1 MNSLIYF
8 NNCASTQDELIDFLN
23 QHYLSEDFLAIYTF
37 NQTKGRG
44 QYGNSW
50 ENLPEENLAYSFAL
64 KTKNIN
70 VSDTC
75 FNFYTAILVRDFIA
89 NLTKTEVK
97 IKWPN
102 DLILKNKK
110 ICGMLFEKNKNYFVV
125 GIGINILQENFKNLP
140 KAGSVLSQTG
150 LSFELK
156 AFTESLHQ
164 YLFEHLVQ
172 KEIPNDVLEL
182 YHLHLYRKNEVSVF
196 EKNEVRQNGII
207 QNVDENGHIWIDLE
221 NEGLQKFFHK
231 EIELLY

>member
-23 QHYLSEDFLAIYTF
+23 QHYLSEDFLAVYTF

-70 VSDTC
+70 ISDTC

-140 KAGSVLSQTG
+140 KAGSILSQTG
-150 LSFELK
+150 LFFELK

-207 QNVDENGHIWIDLE
+207 QNVDETGHIWIDLE

>member
-23 QHYLSEDFLAIYTF
+23 QHYLSEDFLAVYTF

-50 ENLPEENLAYSFAL
+50 ENLPEKNLAYSFAL

-164 YLFEHLVQ
+164 YIFEHLVQ
-172 KEIPNDVLEL
+172 KEIPNNILEL

-196 EKNEVRQNGII
+196 EKNKVRQNGII
-207 QNVDENGHIWIDLE
+207 KNVDETGHIWIDLE

>member
-23 QHYLSEDFLAIYTF
+23 QHYLSEDFLAVYTF

-70 VSDTC
+70 ISDTC

-207 QNVDENGHIWIDLE
+207 KNVDENGYIWIDLE

>member
-23 QHYLSEDFLAIYTF
+23 RHYLSEDFLAFYTF

-50 ENLPEENLAYSFAL
+50 ENLPEKNLAYSFAL

-172 KEIPNDVLEL
+172 KEIPNNILEL

-207 QNVDENGHIWIDLE
+207 KNVDETGHIWIDLE

>member
-23 QHYLSEDFLAIYTF
+23 QHYLSEDFLAVYTF

-70 VSDTC
+70 ISDTC

-110 ICGMLFEKNKNYFVV
+110 ICGMLFEKSKNYFVV

-156 AFTESLHQ
+156 GFTESFHQ

-172 KEIPNDVLEL
+172 KEIPNNILEL

-207 QNVDENGHIWIDLE
+207 KNVDENGYIWIDLE

>member
-23 QHYLSEDFLAIYTF
+23 QHYLSEDFLAVYTF

-70 VSDTC
+70 ISDTC

-110 ICGMLFEKNKNYFVV
+110 ICGMLFEKSKNYFVV

-140 KAGSVLSQTG
+140 KAGSILSQTG

-156 AFTESLHQ
+156 SFTESLHQ

-172 KEIPNDVLEL
+172 KEIPNNILEL

-207 QNVDENGHIWIDLE
+207 QNVDEDGYIWIDLE
-221 NEGLQKFFHK
+221 SEGLQKFFHK

>member
-23 QHYLSEDFLAIYTF
+23 QHYLSEDFLAIHTF

-70 VSDTC
+70 ISDTC

-110 ICGMLFEKNKNYFVV
+110 ICGMLFEKKKNYFVV

-140 KAGSVLSQTG
+140 KAGSILSQTG

-182 YHLHLYRKNEVSVF
+182 YHLHLYRKNQVSVF

-207 QNVDENGHIWIDLE
+207 QNVDENGYIWIELE

>member
-23 QHYLSEDFLAIYTF
+23 QHYLSEDFLAVYTF

-50 ENLPEENLAYSFAL
+50 ENLPEKNLAYSFAL

-110 ICGMLFEKNKNYFVV
+110 ICGMLFEKSKNYFVV

-156 AFTESLHQ
+156 GFTESFHQ

-172 KEIPNDVLEL
+172 KEIPNNILEL

-207 QNVDENGHIWIDLE
+207 KNVDENGYIWIDLE

>member
-1 MNSLIYF
+1 M
-8 NNCASTQDELIDFLN
+8 
-23 QHYLSEDFLAIYTF
+23 
-37 NQTKGRG
+37 
-44 QYGNSW
+44 
-50 ENLPEENLAYSFAL
+50 
-64 KTKNIN
+64 
-70 VSDTC
+70 
-75 FNFYTAILVRDFIA
+75 LVRDFIG

-110 ICGMLFEKNKNYFVV
+110 ICGMLFEKSKNYFVV

-150 LSFELK
+150 LFFELK

-172 KEIPNDVLEL
+172 KEIPNNILEL

-196 EKNEVRQNGII
+196 EKNKVRQNGII
-207 QNVDENGHIWIDLE
+207 QNVDENGYIWIDLE

>member
-23 QHYLSEDFLAIYTF
+23 QHYLSEDFLAVYTF

-70 VSDTC
+70 ISDTC

-140 KAGSVLSQTG
+140 KAGSILSQTG

-172 KEIPNDVLEL
+172 KEIPNNILEL
-182 YHLHLYRKNEVSVF
+182 YQLHLYRKNEVSVF

-207 QNVDENGHIWIDLE
+207 QNVDENGYIWIDLE
-221 NEGLQKFFHK
+221 IEGLQKFFHK

>member
-23 QHYLSEDFLAIYTF
+23 QHYLSEDFLAVYTF

-50 ENLPEENLAYSFAL
+50 ENLPEKNLAYSFAL

-110 ICGMLFEKNKNYFVV
+110 ICGMLFEKSKNYFVV

-172 KEIPNDVLEL
+172 KEIPNNILEL
-182 YHLHLYRKNEVSVF
+182 YQLHLYRKNEVSVF
-196 EKNEVRQNGII
+196 EKNKVRQNGII
-207 QNVDENGHIWIDLE
+207 KNVDETGHIWIDLE

>member
-23 QHYLSEDFLAIYTF
+23 QHYLSEDFLAVYTF

-70 VSDTC
+70 ISDTC

-110 ICGMLFEKNKNYFVV
+110 ICGMLFEKNKNYYVV

-150 LSFELK
+150 LSFQLK

-172 KEIPNDVLEL
+172 KEIPNNILEL
-182 YHLHLYRKNEVSVF
+182 YQLHLYRKNEVSVF

-207 QNVDENGHIWIDLE
+207 QNVDENGYIWIDLE

>member
-23 QHYLSEDFLAIYTF
+23 RHYLSEDFLAVYTF

-110 ICGMLFEKNKNYFVV
+110 ICGMLFEKSKNYFVV

-172 KEIPNDVLEL
+172 KEIPNNILEL
-182 YHLHLYRKNEVSVF
+182 YQLYLYRKNEVSVF
-196 EKNEVRQNGII
+196 EKNKVRQNGII
-207 QNVDENGHIWIDLE
+207 QNVDETGHIWIDLE

-231 EIELLY
+231 EIEMLY

>member
-23 QHYLSEDFLAIYTF
+23 QHYLSEDFLAVYTF

-50 ENLPEENLAYSFAL
+50 ENLPEKNLAYSFAL

-89 NLTKTEVK
+89 NLTKTEAK

-164 YLFEHLVQ
+164 YIFEHLVQ
-172 KEIPNDVLEL
+172 KEIPNNILEL
-182 YHLHLYRKNEVSVF
+182 YLLHLYRKNEVSVF

-207 QNVDENGHIWIDLE
+207 KNVDETGHIWIDLE

>member
-23 QHYLSEDFLAIYTF
+23 QHYLSEDFLAVYTF

-75 FNFYTAILVRDFIA
+75 FNFYTAILVRNFIA
-89 NLTKTEVK
+89 NLTKTEAK

-140 KAGSVLSQTG
+140 KAGSVLSQTR

-172 KEIPNDVLEL
+172 KEIPNNILEL
-182 YHLHLYRKNEVSVF
+182 YQLHLYRKNEVSVF

-207 QNVDENGHIWIDLE
+207 QSVDENGYIWIDLE
-221 NEGLQKFFHK
+221 NEGMQKFFHK

>member
-23 QHYLSEDFLAIYTF
+23 QHYLSEDFLAVYTF

-140 KAGSVLSQTG
+140 KAGSILSQTR

-172 KEIPNDVLEL
+172 KEIPNNILEL

-207 QNVDENGHIWIDLE
+207 KNVDENGYIWIDLE

>member
-23 QHYLSEDFLAIYTF
+23 QHYLSEDFLAVYTF

-110 ICGMLFEKNKNYFVV
+110 ICGMLFEKNKNYFLV

-172 KEIPNDVLEL
+172 KEIPNNILEL

-207 QNVDENGHIWIDLE
+207 KNVDETGHIWIDLE

>member
-23 QHYLSEDFLAIYTF
+23 QHYLSEDFLAAYTF

-140 KAGSVLSQTG
+140 KAGSILSQTG

-164 YLFEHLVQ
+164 YLFEHLIQ
-172 KEIPNDVLEL
+172 KEIPNNILEL
-182 YHLHLYRKNEVSVF
+182 YQLHLFRKNEVSVF

-207 QNVDENGHIWIDLE
+207 QNVDENGYIWIDLE

>member
-23 QHYLSEDFLAIYTF
+23 QHYLSEDFLAVYTF

-70 VSDTC
+70 ISDTC

-89 NLTKTEVK
+89 NLTKTEIK

-140 KAGSVLSQTG
+140 KAGSILSQTA

-172 KEIPNDVLEL
+172 KEIPNNILEL

-207 QNVDENGHIWIDLE
+207 QNIDENGYIWIDLE

>member
-23 QHYLSEDFLAIYTF
+23 QHYLSEDFLAVYTF

-89 NLTKTEVK
+89 NLTKTEAK

-172 KEIPNDVLEL
+172 KEIPNNILEL

-207 QNVDENGHIWIDLE
+207 KNVDETGHIWIDLE

>member
-23 QHYLSEDFLAIYTF
+23 QHYLSEDFLAVYTF

-110 ICGMLFEKNKNYFVV
+110 ICGMLFEKSKNYFVV

-172 KEIPNDVLEL
+172 KEIPNNILEL

-196 EKNEVRQNGII
+196 EKNKVRQNGII
-207 QNVDENGHIWIDLE
+207 KNVDENGYIWIDLE

>member
-23 QHYLSEDFLAIYTF
+23 QHYLSEDFLAVYTF

-207 QNVDENGHIWIDLE
+207 QNVDETGHIWIDLE

>member
-23 QHYLSEDFLAIYTF
+23 QHYLSEDFLAVYTF

-110 ICGMLFEKNKNYFVV
+110 ICGMLFEKDKNYFVV

-140 KAGSVLSQTG
+140 KAGSILSQTG

-156 AFTESLHQ
+156 TFAESLHQ

-172 KEIPNDVLEL
+172 KEIPNNILEL

-207 QNVDENGHIWIDLE
+207 KNVDENGYIWIDLE

>member
-23 QHYLSEDFLAIYTF
+23 QHYLSEDFLAVYTF

-110 ICGMLFEKNKNYFVV
+110 ICGMLFEKSKNYFVV

-172 KEIPNDVLEL
+172 KEIPNNILEL

-196 EKNEVRQNGII
+196 EKNKVRQNGII
-207 QNVDENGHIWIDLE
+207 KNVDENGHIWIDLE

>member
-70 VSDTC
+70 ISDTC

-110 ICGMLFEKNKNYFVV
+110 ICGMLFEKSKNYFVV

-156 AFTESLHQ
+156 TFAESLHQ

-172 KEIPNDVLEL
+172 KEIPNNILEL
-182 YHLHLYRKNEVSVF
+182 YQLHLYRKNEVSVF

-207 QNVDENGHIWIDLE
+207 QNVDENGYIWIDLE

>member
-23 QHYLSEDFLAIYTF
+23 QHYLSEDFLAVYTF

-50 ENLPEENLAYSFAL
+50 ENLPEKNLAYSFAL

-172 KEIPNDVLEL
+172 KEIPNNILEL
-182 YHLHLYRKNEVSVF
+182 YQLHLYRKNEVSVF

-207 QNVDENGHIWIDLE
+207 KNVDETGHIWIDLE

>member
-23 QHYLSEDFLAIYTF
+23 QHYLSEDFLAVYTF

-50 ENLPEENLAYSFAL
+50 ENLPEKNLAYSFAL

-140 KAGSVLSQTG
+140 KAGSVLRQTG

-172 KEIPNDVLEL
+172 KEIPNNILEL

-207 QNVDENGHIWIDLE
+207 ENVDETGHIWIDLE

>member
-23 QHYLSEDFLAIYTF
+23 QHYLSEDFLAVYTF

-70 VSDTC
+70 ISDTC

-110 ICGMLFEKNKNYFVV
+110 ICGMLFEKSKNYFVV

-156 AFTESLHQ
+156 TFAESLHQ
-164 YLFEHLVQ
+164 YIFEHLVQ
-172 KEIPNDVLEL
+172 KEIPNNILEL
-182 YHLHLYRKNEVSVF
+182 YQLHLYRKNEVSVF

-207 QNVDENGHIWIDLE
+207 KNVDETGHIWIDLE

>member
-23 QHYLSEDFLAIYTF
+23 QHYLSEDFLAVYTF

-50 ENLPEENLAYSFAL
+50 ENLPEENLAFSFAL

-110 ICGMLFEKNKNYFVV
+110 ICGMLFEKSKNYFVV

-172 KEIPNDVLEL
+172 KEIPNNILEL

-207 QNVDENGHIWIDLE
+207 KNVDETGHIWIDLE

>member
-23 QHYLSEDFLAIYTF
+23 QHYLSEDFLAVYTF

-50 ENLPEENLAYSFAL
+50 ENLPEKNLAYSFAL

-110 ICGMLFEKNKNYFVV
+110 ICGMLFEKKKNYFVV

-172 KEIPNDVLEL
+172 KEIPNNILEL
-182 YHLHLYRKNEVSVF
+182 YQLHLYRKNEVSVF

-207 QNVDENGHIWIDLE
+207 KNVDETGYIWIDLE

>member
-23 QHYLSEDFLAIYTF
+23 QHYLSEDFLAVYTF

-102 DLILKNKK
+102 DLIIKNKK

-140 KAGSVLSQTG
+140 KAGSILSQTG

-164 YLFEHLVQ
+164 YIFEHLVQ
-172 KEIPNDVLEL
+172 KEIPNNILEL

-207 QNVDENGHIWIDLE
+207 QNVDENGYIWIDLE

>member
-23 QHYLSEDFLAIYTF
+23 QHYLSEDFLAFYTF

-172 KEIPNDVLEL
+172 KEIPNNILEL

-207 QNVDENGHIWIDLE
+207 KNVDENGYIWIDLE

>member
-23 QHYLSEDFLAIYTF
+23 QHYLSEDFLAVYTF

-50 ENLPEENLAYSFAL
+50 ENLPEKNLAYSFAL

-70 VSDTC
+70 ISDTC

-140 KAGSVLSQTG
+140 KAGSVLRQTG

-172 KEIPNDVLEL
+172 KEIPNNILEL

-207 QNVDENGHIWIDLE
+207 KNVDETGHIWIDLE

>member
-23 QHYLSEDFLAIYTF
+23 QHYLSEDFLAVYTF

-70 VSDTC
+70 ISDTC

-110 ICGMLFEKNKNYFVV
+110 ICGMLFEKSKNYFVV

-172 KEIPNDVLEL
+172 KEIPNNILEL
-182 YHLHLYRKNEVSVF
+182 YQLHLYRKNEVSVF

-207 QNVDENGHIWIDLE
+207 KNVDENGYIWIDLE

>member
-23 QHYLSEDFLAIYTF
+23 QHYLSEDFLAVYTF

-140 KAGSVLSQTG
+140 KAGSILSQTG

-172 KEIPNDVLEL
+172 KEIPNNILEL

-196 EKNEVRQNGII
+196 EKNKVRQNGII
-207 QNVDENGHIWIDLE
+207 KNVDETGHIWIDLE

>member
-23 QHYLSEDFLAIYTF
+23 QHYLSEDFLAVYTF
-37 NQTKGRG
+37 NQTQGRG

-140 KAGSVLSQTG
+140 KAGSILSQTG

-156 AFTESLHQ
+156 AFTESIHQ

-172 KEIPNDVLEL
+172 KEIPNNILEL

-207 QNVDENGHIWIDLE
+207 QNVDENGYIWIDLE

>member
-23 QHYLSEDFLAIYTF
+23 QHYLSEDFLAVYTF

-150 LSFELK
+150 LSFKLK
-156 AFTESLHQ
+156 PFTESLHQ

-172 KEIPNDVLEL
+172 KEIPNNILEL

-207 QNVDENGHIWIDLE
+207 QNVDENGYIWIDLE

>member
-23 QHYLSEDFLAIYTF
+23 QHYLSEDFLAVYTF

-70 VSDTC
+70 ISDTC

-110 ICGMLFEKNKNYFVV
+110 ICGMLFEKSKNYFVV

-140 KAGSVLSQTG
+140 KAGSILSQTG

-172 KEIPNDVLEL
+172 KEIPNNILEL
-182 YHLHLYRKNEVSVF
+182 YQLHLYRKNEVSVF

-207 QNVDENGHIWIDLE
+207 KNVDETGHIWIDLE

-231 EIELLY
+231 EIEMLY

>member
-8 NNCASTQDELIDFLN
+8 NNCTSTQDELIDFLN
-23 QHYLSEDFLAIYTF
+23 QHYLSEDFLAVYTF

-50 ENLPEENLAYSFAL
+50 ENLPEKNLAYSFAL

-172 KEIPNDVLEL
+172 KEIPNNILEL

-207 QNVDENGHIWIDLE
+207 KNVDETGHIWIDLE